1 MPRFRFRQV
10 LLCYELLH
18 VLYISRDIIRS
29 YDGLSFE
36 EAFKKFL
43 LAGFLN
49 LCHMIDRLGERF
61 YKNTEMRLGVTS

>member
-1 MPRFRFRQV
+1 MPRFRLRQV
-10 LLCYELLH
+10 LLYNELLL

-43 LAGFLN
+43 LSGFLN
-49 LCHMIDRLGERF
+49 RCQMNDRLGERF
-61 YKNTEMRLGVTS
+61 YKNTEIWLGVTS